1 MATWAVSIEVQ
12 DRTEKRIRVTGVR
25 TDGEDVRTY
34 SAAGQVDVANLQA
47 SLRSVMDTLF
57 ASHTAAVAAE
67 AADAT
72 LISGW
77 EDTAATYLDGLEI

>member
-1 MATWAVSIEVQ
+1 MATWEVTISVL
-12 DRTEKRIRVTGVR
+12 DRPEKRVRVTGVR

-34 SAAGQVDVANLQA
+34 SATGQVDTDNLQA
-47 SLRSVMDTLF
+47 SLRAVMDTLF
-57 ASHTAAVAAE
+57 ANYTAEAAAE

-77 EDTAATYLDGLEI
+77 EATAATYLDGLEA